1 MAERRNDPQ
10 VYPLSQ
16 SYNHSTDFNVK
27 RDEESAFRKQDE
39 IRRNYNASL
48 NVTRD
53 EGSDSIESDEIHRK
67 KHLKYLA
74 YFVSF
79 VVFQTGIIVLFS
91 LTVMKVKTPKF
102 RVRSITF
109 DHFEVRT
116 APNPSFNFIASVEVG
131 VKNKNF
137 GTYKFQDS
145 KMYFSYDGMP
155 IGEAFVPDGKAG
167 WLSTKKLKN
176 LATVL
181 LSNNL
186 PTNSQLGNDLNS
198 GVLKLNAQSQL
209 SGKVTLTFMFKRKKS
224 TNLNCNITI
233 GLADKAVR
241 EIDCN

>member
-48 NVTRD
+48 NVTRM
-53 EGSDSIESDEIHRK
+53 K
-67 KHLKYLA
+67 
-74 YFVSF
+74 
-79 VVFQTGIIVLFS
+79 VLFS